1 MLDKDVVYLLCIVM
15 LTWYEL
21 NSKLPFL
28 LNPVATKLS
37 KQKPTCATSCEAH
50 ENREDAKT

>member
-37 KQKPTCATSCEAH
+37 KQKSTCATSCEAH